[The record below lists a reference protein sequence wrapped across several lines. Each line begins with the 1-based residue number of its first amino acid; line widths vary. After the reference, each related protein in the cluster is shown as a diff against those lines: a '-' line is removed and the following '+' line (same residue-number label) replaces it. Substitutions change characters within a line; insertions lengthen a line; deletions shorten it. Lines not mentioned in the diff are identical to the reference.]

1 MMLGGQRSDVS
12 RTPCS
17 LQGSHVDSPKVVEVV
32 AVSVAVLAVVVVVV
46 VVEARHVASQC
57 LLLLGSDVVR
67 NKTEETT
74 ESMSSKC

>member
-32 AVSVAVLAVVVVVV
+32 AVSVAVLAIVVVVVV
-46 VVEARHVASQC
+46 VKARRVASQR